1 MTGYLRMRRRARPA
15 CMALLMSMLAA
26 QALADADSLP
36 DMELLEF
43 LVEWE
48 TSDGHWI
55 DPVDLQEAEAQTAE
69 EDAPEVPHD

>member
-15 CMALLMSMLAA
+15 CMALLMGMFAA
-26 QALADADSLP
+26 QAIAEADSLP

-48 TSDGHWI
+48 TSDGQWI